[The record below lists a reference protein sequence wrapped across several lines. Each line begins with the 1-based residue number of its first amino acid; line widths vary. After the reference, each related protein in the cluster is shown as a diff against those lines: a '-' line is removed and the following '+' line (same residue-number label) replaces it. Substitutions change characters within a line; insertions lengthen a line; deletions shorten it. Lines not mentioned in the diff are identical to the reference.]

1 MPFSIKRLSAL
12 LSIARTKD
20 DNLLDTVYNRER
32 QEICFKGGGAGSPRV
47 SRVTLSLLALLVV
60 WSYLPVFY
68 LYARQHWETANLQ
81 GAYAHAPLILMVLI
95 YFAWRQR
102 EVFDSPPMEQISFK
116 GLLLLAA
123 GAATKLYGDMHG
135 YVVLQGLSLIP
146 LLAGILWVLQ
156 GEQAWRGMRFPL
168 LMLLFVVPLPN
179 AAIDAIT
186 QPLINLTSDLVVPL
200 LSLFDIEVSRTGH
213 LLTVNARGTSEFH
226 EVLIAPECSGIRS
239 LVSLLAISSMLAYL
253 RGHHAR
259 RAGLL
264 FLITPLLT
272 VLGNVVRIIT
282 TIVLIVYVSRESAE
296 SFFHSASGI
305 VLFVFALCGLF
316 AADLFID
323 RLTRGRKSA

>member
-1 MPFSIKRLSAL
+1 
-12 LSIARTKD
+12 
-20 DNLLDTVYNRER
+20 
-32 QEICFKGGGAGSPRV
+32 
-47 SRVTLSLLALLVV
+47 VTLSVLALLVV
-60 WSYLPVFY
+60 WNYLPVLY
-68 LYARQHWETANLQ
+68 LYASQHWETDNLQ

-102 EVFDSPPMEQISFK
+102 EVFNAPPTKQISFK

-123 GAATKLYGDMHG
+123 GVAAKLYGDIHG

-146 LLAGILWVLQ
+146 LLAGIIWVLQ
-156 GEQAWRGMRFPL
+156 GEQAWRAMRFPI

-186 QPLINLTSDLVVPL
+186 QPLISLTSDLVVPL

-213 LLTVNARGTSEFH
+213 LLTVNARGSSEFH

-239 LVSLLAISSMLAYL
+239 LVSLLAISSILAYL
-253 RGHHAR
+253 RGHQAR
-259 RAGLL
+259 RALLL

-305 VLFVFALCGLF
+305 VLFVVALCSLF
-316 AADLFID
+316 AID
-323 RLTRGRKSA
+323 ILLDRMTKGRKSA

>member
-1 MPFSIKRLSAL
+1 LI
-12 LSIARTKD
+12 
-20 DNLLDTVYNRER
+20 DTTCNSE
-32 QEICFKGGGAGSPRV
+32 QQGFCLKAGETGSTRA
-47 SRVTLSLLALLVV
+47 SKVTLSLLALLVV
-60 WSYLPVFY
+60 WSYLPVLY
-68 LYARQHWETANLQ
+68 LYASQHWETDNLQ

-102 EVFDSPPMEQISFK
+102 EVFNTPPTHQISFK

-123 GAATKLYGDMHG
+123 GAAAKVYGDIHG

-156 GEQAWRGMRFPL
+156 GEQAWRAMRFPI

-186 QPLINLTSDLVVPL
+186 QPLISLTSDLVVPL

-213 LLTVNARGTSEFH
+213 LLTVNARGSGD
-226 EVLIAPECSGIRS
+226 LIAPECSGIRS
-239 LVSLLAISSMLAYL
+239 LVSLLAISSILAYL
-253 RGHHAR
+253 RGHQAR

-264 FLITPLLT
+264 FLMTPLLAL
-272 VLGNVVRIIT
+272 LGNVVRIIT

-305 VLFVFALCGLF
+305 VLFVFALCSLF
-316 AADLFID
+316 AIDILLD
-323 RLTRGRKSA
+323 RLTKGRKNA

>member
-1 MPFSIKRLSAL
+1 MI
-12 LSIARTKD
+12 
-20 DNLLDTVYNRER
+20 DTTCKSE
-32 QEICFKGGGAGSPRV
+32 QQGFCLKAGETGSTR
-47 SRVTLSLLALLVV
+47 SSKVTLSLLALLVV
-60 WSYLPVFY
+60 WNYLPVLY
-68 LYARQHWETANLQ
+68 LYASQHWETDNLQ

-102 EVFDSPPMEQISFK
+102 EVFNAPPTMQISFK

-123 GAATKLYGDMHG
+123 GVAAKLYGDIHG

-146 LLAGILWVLQ
+146 LLAGIIWVLQ
-156 GEQAWRGMRFPL
+156 GEQAWRAMRFPI

-186 QPLINLTSDLVVPL
+186 QPLISLTSDLVVPL

-213 LLTVNARGTSEFH
+213 LLTVNARGSSEFH

-239 LVSLLAISSMLAYL
+239 LVSLLAISSILAYL
-253 RGHHAR
+253 RGHQVR

-305 VLFVFALCGLF
+305 VLFVVALCSLF
-316 AADLFID
+316 AID
-323 RLTRGRKSA
+323 ILLDRMTKGRKSA